1 VRSGAERSRAH
12 LPAPAAALGAG
23 IAHTTATCATGIHHR
38 NGGGSMSIAN
48 IGIIARL
55 ELTQRLRSVGWY
67 ILLGVFALVLLG
79 ITGLAFA
86 VYSWGD
92 AVGAGVYS
100 IVVNIVLLLVVLV
113 SPTLSGNAINGDRE
127 AATLAAVQVT
137 AASTGDIM
145 IGKLVAAVATGGAFL
160 AVALPFLALSL
171 LGGGADPLVLLVSLL
186 VLAAEIIIVA
196 AIGVGL
202 SGLIARPLFS
212 VAATYLVVSAL
223 VVGTLIVFGL
233 GGMAIR
239 SEGTS
244 YSRPYDVDGS
254 PDCTR
259 WEVNSRLEVPR
270 YDLVWW
276 VLAANPFVVLADA
289 TPTEYSPE
297 GYPVDMFGQIKFG
310 LRSAQQSPLEQ
321 RWDDCGTNEY
331 RTPKEVIESSVP
343 SWFVGLGVQ
352 VVIAGS
358 LFAGAWARTRT
369 PAKRLPPGTR
379 IA

>member
-1 VRSGAERSRAH
+1 
-12 LPAPAAALGAG
+12 
-23 IAHTTATCATGIHHR
+23 
-38 NGGGSMSIAN
+38 MSLTN
-48 IGIIARL
+48 IRIIARL

-67 ILLGVFALVLLG
+67 VLLGVFALVLLG
-79 ITGLAFA
+79 VTGLSFA

-92 AVGAGVYS
+92 FVGAGVFS
-100 IVVNIVLLLVVLV
+100 IVVNMVLLLVVLV
-113 SPTLSGNAINGDRE
+113 SPTLSGNAINGDRD

-145 IGKLVAAVATGGAFL
+145 LGKLAAAVATGFAFLIVAIPFL
-160 AVALPFLALSL
+160 AVSL

-186 VLAAEIIIVA
+186 VLIAEIIIVA

-212 VAATYLVVSAL
+212 VATTYLVIAGL
-223 VVGTLIVFGL
+223 AIGTLIVFML

-239 SEGTS
+239 TETTQ
-244 YSRPYDVDGS
+244 YNRPYDASGNVDCES
-254 PDCTR
+254 
-259 WEVNSRLEVPR
+259 WESYTTEVPR
-270 YDLVWW
+270 FDLVWW

-289 TPTEYSPE
+289 TPTEFDPN
-297 GYPVDMFGQIKFG
+297 GYPVDMFGQIKLG
-310 LRSAQQSPLEQ
+310 VRTAQQAPTDQ
-321 RWDDCGTNEY
+321 RWDDCEANAY
-331 RTPKEVIESSVP
+331 DYPTPEETIAETVP

-352 VVIAGS
+352 IVIAGG
-358 LFAGAWARTRT
+358 LFAGAWSRTRT

>member
-1 VRSGAERSRAH
+1 
-12 LPAPAAALGAG
+12 
-23 IAHTTATCATGIHHR
+23 
-38 NGGGSMSIAN
+38 MSLAN

-67 ILLGVFALVLLG
+67 VLLGVFALVLLG

-113 SPTLSGNAINGDRE
+113 SPTLSGNAINGDRD
-127 AATLAAVQVT
+127 AATLGAIQVT

-145 IGKLVAAVATGGAFL
+145 LGKLLAAIATGGAFL
-160 AVALPFLALSL
+160 LVAVPFLALSL

-186 VLAAEIIIVA
+186 VLAAEIVVVA

-212 VAATYLVVSAL
+212 VAATYLVVSGL
-223 VVGTLIVFGL
+223 VVGTLIVFAL

-239 SEGTS
+239 SEATS
-244 YSRPYDVDGS
+244 YSRPYDANGNVECD
-254 PDCTR
+254 R
-259 WEVNSRLEVPR
+259 WEVSTTYEAPR
-270 YDLVWW
+270 FDLVWW
-276 VLAANPFVVLADA
+276 ALAANPFVVLADA
-289 TPTEYSPE
+289 TPTEFSSD
-297 GYPVDMFGQIKFG
+297 GYPVDLFGQIKYG
-310 LRSAQQSPLEQ
+310 LRSAQQSPLDQ
-321 RWDDCGTNEY
+321 RWDECDTDGNY
-331 RTPKEVIESSVP
+331 RTPQEVIESSVP

-369 PAKRLPPGTR
+369 PARRLPPGTR

>member
-1 VRSGAERSRAH
+1 
-12 LPAPAAALGAG
+12 
-23 IAHTTATCATGIHHR
+23 
-38 NGGGSMSIAN
+38 MSLAN

-67 ILLGVFALVLLG
+67 VLLAVFAVVLLG
-79 ITGLAFA
+79 ITGMSFA

-92 AVGAGVYS
+92 AIGAGVYS

-113 SPTLSGNAINGDRE
+113 SPTLSGNAINGDRD
-127 AATLAAVQVT
+127 AATLGAIQVT

-145 IGKLVAAVATGGAFL
+145 LGKLLAAVATGGAFL
-160 AVALPFLALSL
+160 LVALPFLALSL
-171 LGGGADPLVLLVSLL
+171 LGGGANPLVLLVSLL
-186 VLAAEIIIVA
+186 VLAAEIVVVA

-212 VAATYLVVSAL
+212 VATTYLVVAAL
-223 VVGTLIVFGL
+223 VVGTLIAFAL

-239 SEGTS
+239 SEATS
-244 YSRPYDVDGS
+244 YSRPYDANGD
-254 PDCTR
+254 PDCDR
-259 WEVNSRLEVPR
+259 WQVSTTYDVPR
-270 YDLVWW
+270 FDLVWW

-289 TPTEYSPE
+289 TPTEFAKE
-297 GYPVDMFGQIKFG
+297 GYPVDLFGQIKYG

-321 RWDDCGTNEY
+321 RWDECDPDGGY
-331 RTPKEVIESSVP
+331 RTPQEVIESSVP

-358 LFAGAWARTRT
+358 LFAGGWARTRT
-369 PAKRLPPGTR
+369 PARRLPPGTR

>member
-1 VRSGAERSRAH
+1 
-12 LPAPAAALGAG
+12 
-23 IAHTTATCATGIHHR
+23 
-38 NGGGSMSIAN
+38 MSLAN

-67 ILLGVFALVLLG
+67 VLLGVFAVILLG
-79 ITGLAFA
+79 VTGLAFA

-92 AVGAGVYS
+92 FVGAGVYS
-100 IVVNIVLLLVVLV
+100 IVVNIVLLLVVLI
-113 SPTLSGNAINGDRE
+113 SPTLSGNAINGDRD

-145 IGKLVAAVATGGAFL
+145 LGKLLAAIATGGAFL
-160 AVALPFLALSL
+160 LVAVPFLALSL
-171 LGGGADPLVLLVSLL
+171 LGGGADALVLLVSLL
-186 VLAAEIIIVA
+186 VLAVEIIVVA

-212 VAATYLVVSAL
+212 VAATYLVVAGL
-223 VVGTLIVFGL
+223 VFGTLIAFGL
-233 GGMAIR
+233 GGMAVR
-239 SEGTS
+239 SEATA
-244 YSRPYDVDGS
+244 YSRPYDANGA
-254 PDCTR
+254 PDCER
-259 WEVNSRLEVPR
+259 WEESTTYEVPR
-270 YDLVWW
+270 FDYVWW
-276 VLAANPFVVLADA
+276 ALSANPFVVLADA
-289 TPTEYSPE
+289 TPTEFSPE
-297 GYPVDMFGQIKFG
+297 GYPVDLFGQIKLG
-310 LRSAQQSPLEQ
+310 VRSAQQSPLEQ
-321 RWDDCGTNEY
+321 RWDECDPNGGS
-331 RTPKEVIESSVP
+331 RTPQEIMDSSVP

>member
-1 VRSGAERSRAH
+1 
-12 LPAPAAALGAG
+12 
-23 IAHTTATCATGIHHR
+23 
-38 NGGGSMSIAN
+38 MSLAN

-67 ILLGVFALVLLG
+67 VLLGVFALVLLG
-79 ITGLAFA
+79 VTGLSFA

-100 IVVNIVLLLVVLV
+100 IVVNVVLLLVVLV

-145 IGKLVAAVATGGAFL
+145 LGKLVAAVATGGAFL
-160 AVALPFLALSL
+160 VVAVPFLALSL
-171 LGGGADPLVLLVSLL
+171 LGGGANLAVLLVSLL

-212 VAATYLVVSAL
+212 VATTYLVVAAL
-223 VVGTLIVFGL
+223 VFGTLIAFGL
-233 GGMAIR
+233 GGMAVR
-239 SEGTS
+239 SEATV
-244 YSRPYDVDGS
+244 YSRPYDMNGD
-254 PDCTR
+254 PDCDR
-259 WEVNSRLEVPR
+259 WEVNSTREVPR
-270 YDLVWW
+270 FDLVWW
-276 VLAANPFVVLADA
+276 TLAANPFVVLADA
-289 TPTEYSPE
+289 TPTEYATG
-297 GYPVDMFGQIKFG
+297 GYPADLFGQIKYG
-310 LRSAQQSPLEQ
+310 LRSAQLSPLEQ
-321 RWDDCGTNEY
+321 RWDECDPGGDY
-331 RTPKEVIESSVP
+331 RTPREVIDSTVP

-369 PAKRLPPGTR
+369 PARRLPPGTR

>member
-1 VRSGAERSRAH
+1 
-12 LPAPAAALGAG
+12 
-23 IAHTTATCATGIHHR
+23 
-38 NGGGSMSIAN
+38 MSIAN